1 MFYLGLDLGQR
12 VDHTALAV
20 VERLERARPYGE
32 AEYEGLA
39 VRHVERLPLGVPY
52 PKVVSYVKAQV
63 RGPELRQQC
72 KVVVD
77 ATGLGAP
84 VVERLRGAGLG
95 CEILAVTITGGE
107 KESAAGQGAWNV
119 PKRDLIAGLQVS
131 LELGEIEMAKG
142 IPELGA
148 LVRELMDVRERSSG
162 FRRSRW
168 GAERSGQ
175 HDDLVMALALAC
187 WNARRVVGKVG
198 FRGGRLF

>member
-1 MFYLGLDLGQR
+1 LLMFYLGLDLGQR

-52 PKVVSYVKAQV
+52 PKVVSYVREQV

-84 VVERLRGAGLG
+84 VVEMLRGAGLG

-119 PKRDLIAGLQVS
+119 PKRDLIAGLQV
-131 LELGEIEMAKG
+131 
-142 IPELGA
+142 
-148 LVRELMDVRERSSG
+148 LMDVRERSSG
-162 FRRSRW
+162 FRRARW

-187 WNARRVVGKVG
+187 WSARRVVGKVG